1 MPYIAIPEGLPGIRG
16 PLSLRPDVAK
26 PLSAFCEI
34 LMRADNSLSRG
45 ERELIA
51 GYVSYL
57 NNCFFC
63 EMAHS
68 GVAQYYL
75 QCSIDFIKSVKTDF
89 QSAEISDK
97 MKAFMSIAA
106 SVVKGGKHVTSE
118 QIERVRALG
127 ATDIEI
133 HDVVLIAA
141 AFCMFNRYTDGLNT
155 WAPAGPEFYQQRAE
169 QVANEGYSVKSH
181 STNKQ

>member
-1 MPYIAIPEGLPGIRG
+1 MPYIEIPEGLPGIRG
-16 PLSLRPDVAK
+16 PLSLRPEVAK
-26 PLSAFCEI
+26 PLSEFCEF
-34 LMRADNSLSRG
+34 LMRADNTLSRG

-63 EMAHS
+63 EMAHA

-75 QCSIDFIKSVKTDF
+75 QCSTDFIKAVKNDF
-89 QSAEISDK
+89 QTAQISDK
-97 MKAFMSIAA
+97 LKAFLSIAA
-106 SVVKGGKHVTSE
+106 SVVKGGKHVTE
-118 QIERVRALG
+118 KQIEAARALG

-155 WAPAGPEFYQQRAE
+155 WAPADPEFYKDRAE
-169 QVANEGYSVKSH
+169 QVANEGYSIQHRTSF
-181 STNKQ
+181 N

>member
-1 MPYIAIPEGLPGIRG
+1 MPHIAIPEGLPGIRG
-16 PLSLRPDVAK
+16 PLSLRPEVAK
-26 PLSAFCEI
+26 PLSAFMEV
-34 LMRADNSLSRG
+34 LMRDSNALSRG

-51 GYVSYL
+51 AYVSYL

-63 EMAHS
+63 EHAHG

-75 QCSIDFIKSVKTDF
+75 QCDIAFINRVKQDFNSTDLPGKIK
-89 QSAEISDK
+89 ALL
-97 MKAFMSIAA
+97 AIAA
-106 SVVKGGKHVTSE
+106 SVQKGGKHVTTV
-118 QIERVRALG
+118 QIQEARSAG

-155 WAPAGPEFYQQRAE
+155 WAPADMDFYIERAP
-169 QVANEGYSVKSH
+169 AIAAKGYALD
-181 STNKQ
+181 